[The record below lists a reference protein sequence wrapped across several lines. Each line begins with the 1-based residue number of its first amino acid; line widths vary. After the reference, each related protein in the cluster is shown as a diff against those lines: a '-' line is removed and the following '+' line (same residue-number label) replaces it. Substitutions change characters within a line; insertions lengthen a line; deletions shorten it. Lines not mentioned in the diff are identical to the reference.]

1 MKQYAIVTLTARPA
15 EFTNSTY
22 ALSVRAAEVSFIF
35 STTKQIS
42 RNVHRK
48 KNYTYEPKTIPWLKN
63 LAGCLNK

>member
-48 KNYTYEPKTIPWLKN
+48 KTTLMNERRFLGLRIWPVV
-63 LAGCLNK
+63 

>member
-48 KNYTYEPKTIPWLKN
+48 KKRKTIPWLKN